1 MGQTTQE
8 GATKTLPAQP
18 HEDRREVN
26 QAPSASETRLT
37 VEKQADEMRAR
48 LTAIVECSDEAI
60 VEETL
65 DRQIQTWNGGAE
77 RLYGY
82 SFAEVRGR
90 HTSSLLSP
98 GRSAEPVRPLRT
110 PVPGRSS
117 SERYET
123 QHRRKDGT
131 WVDVSIGV
139 GSIRD
144 YRGQEVGRCFTA
156 RDITSS
162 KTAERLRASLKEKEV
177 LLKEVHHRVKNNLQV
192 ISSLLNLQAR
202 HIVDGTAL
210 EIFKESQNRVRS
222 IALFHEKLY
231 QSEDLTHVG
240 ASGYLKNLIS
250 NLLATY
256 GARSNAVVLSV
267 EPNEIL
273 LGVDVAIPLGLIVNE
288 LISNAL
294 KHAFVEGK
302 RGEVRV
308 DLRSEDQRN
317 HLLSV
322 SDNGRGFPIELDFR
336 KAPSLGLQLVC
347 TLTEQLSG
355 SIELRRDQ
363 GTTFQVTFKAGA

>member
-90 HTSSLLSP
+90 DTSSLLSP
-98 GRSAEPVRPLRT
+98 GRSAEAVRPLRT
-110 PVPGRSS
+110 PVPGGSS
-117 SERYET
+117 SERDET

-202 HIVDGTAL
+202 HLNDPAAR
-210 EIFKESQNRVRS
+210 EIFNESQNRVLS
-222 IALFHEKLY
+222 IALVHEKLY
-231 QSEDLTHVG
+231 QSADLSHIDFAEYV
-240 ASGYLKNLIS
+240 AVLVD
-250 NLLATY
+250 NLLHTHDATKR
-256 GARSNAVVLSV
+256 GIVREL
-267 EPNEIL
+267 E
-273 LGVDVAIPLGLIVNE
+273 LGGTRLTIDLAIPCGLIITE
-288 LISNAL
+288 LITNCM
-294 KHAFVEGK
+294 KHA
-302 RGEVRV
+302 
-308 DLRSEDQRN
+308 S
-317 HLLSV
+317 
-322 SDNGRGFPIELDFR
+322 
-336 KAPSLGLQLVC
+336 
-347 TLTEQLSG
+347 
-355 SIELRRDQ
+355 RR
-363 GTTFQVTFKAGA
+363 